1 MDTAEMVEQ
10 MLRDM
15 TDAHV
20 YNCACLIY
28 IYIWY
33 IYDIYIWY
41 IYDICIYVCV
51 YMFHKK
57 NKKLPYDHKLH
68 LWNSTHTFF
77 WKNSQLV
84 GSTVFFTGFITL
96 QEQFQLG
103 FPTAH
108 AILGCSWTHQ
118 VVKPWIYNL
127 IFLLIHN
134 FPLQLI
140 ISTCWRKL
148 LYTHL

>member
-28 IYIWY
+28 IYMIY
-33 IYDIYIWY
+33 IYMIY
-41 IYDICIYVCV
+41 IYVCV

-68 LWNSTHTFF
+68 L
-77 WKNSQLV
+77 
-84 GSTVFFTGFITL
+84 
-96 QEQFQLG
+96 
-103 FPTAH
+103 
-108 AILGCSWTHQ
+108 
-118 VVKPWIYNL
+118 
-127 IFLLIHN
+127 
-134 FPLQLI
+134 
-140 ISTCWRKL
+140 
-148 LYTHL
+148 